1 MISGRTV
8 SVDWAISTR
17 VNTLFIPACQVVGTL
32 RIRETFILPASLIW
46 VSFVAWPALAS
57 CSVVSDTTFS
67 VQATLFKC
75 ARVQTFSIVTGF
87 YDGAFIIRL
96 AASCVEDEKKDKLL
110 FCSHPIKN
118 HNKLTFFTN
127 LMGVSNKSRSTDAYG
142 AMVLD
147 LTLCPNP
154 TGQCKAWV
162 FTFLIYACK
171 MRRAVR
177 VNQAFWLRSWK
188 GKFHASKESLDLM
201 CCNLW
206 LVELK
211 TLLCLIY
218 SEHSLYPFLVGLL
231 SDSSQFIACRIVLFD
246 C

>member
-1 MISGRTV
+1 MISGRAV
-8 SVDWAISTR
+8 SVDGAISTR

-32 RIRETFILPASLIW
+32 GIGETFILPASLIW

-87 YDGAFIIRL
+87 YDGAFVIRL
-96 AASCVEDEKKDKLL
+96 AASCVENKKEKLL

-177 VNQAFWLRSWK
+177 VNQAFWLKSWK
-188 GKFHASKESLDLM
+188 GKCHASKESLDLM

-211 TLLCLIY
+211 SLLCLI
-218 SEHSLYPFLVGLL
+218 
-231 SDSSQFIACRIVLFD
+231 
-246 C
+246 